1 MFMLD
6 LLDNLPRLR
15 LSDDHLKAIIWVM
28 RECGTPEVPSFRQLR
43 RKQEKLTKSI
53 TFAPR
58 LHTSS
63 LGNHF
68 FMNHPVDLLTLNKD
82 WANPLVRKFMN
93 VYPEKAS
100 TVSEPWQAVKYTKE
114 LDYCDLSPMWADF
127 ENPSKLS
134 KHFYVNEL
142 AHGTN
147 SEFLIPLRFLIM
159 KGEVYAEIRKV
170 HRNQDSVFSILERLP
185 TEFMPAKKLA
195 FNFLDL
201 RLQFGQLIFTQPV
214 TMPHPVRVLADGRP
228 AFVLRIMAWSDDVSG
243 NTSKQYNAHMNL
255 YAANICLPHRKLC
268 QEYFVRF
275 CATSQQASSPELF
288 DAVSSDCKPDA
299 WREAYDCQLG
309 TEIIFRIQIH
319 LLPADNPQ
327 QAEST
332 STAGSNATL
341 WCRSDLS
348 GGSAEERET
357 DEGYEAL
364 FSPGVPRTPDSTIN
378 TIRRQLRAACTG
390 VETAVTKIQTET
402 GVKDRIAQ
410 FWIHQLIPKSRQLQE
425 DRLYNAVTRDPH
437 LNDRKFK
444 GPERDAFKAKIQAD
458 IEAELFQWL
467 VEQPASRY
475 AKMRVDAPERKDIR
489 PGDHFNPLLAPGI
502 GVNPHQDTPGEIL
515 HTELLGNDKY
525 IWHATTKTWDKR
537 KDDVFAIRLQ
547 SSSIDGLSVPP
558 IRASYMLQ
566 YKNSLIG
573 KHFKTLQQVGA
584 FHLRDD
590 FCSKP
595 LFELWKANGLL
606 GAMLWYPEIRN
617 MDTYLADLKILI
629 ANVLDL
635 WAQVDPSR
643 IILKYKLHVLSH
655 LPDDIRRFG
664 PAVLFSTEVFECWN
678 AVFRLCSILSN
689 HQAPSHDIAST
700 IADMER
706 FKHVVSGGWWK
717 HDNGSYGQAGNRVRS
732 FLIANRELQRRLG
745 WVDDD
750 LLKPGTVRLHAC
762 AKQHRAQWREA
773 IADVNNLLH
782 ETPPSTKDQWSRCRF
797 IIARNGDVCMEG
809 SWVFCNS
816 RVAVNSLMP
825 FQSPSLL
832 VGRVVRIL
840 TSDSGTKDTLSIQA
854 NHTIVLVEQ
863 FDLLDQ
869 KDARLDMPVLRRP
882 ANSVVLPVNVGD
894 VLFHFNSQ
902 HDCYS
907 GNCAI
912 TEDSRPVPMERLD
925 SSKVKYTVSHA
936 DDARYIINMHALHNA
951 HVLREVLPRTL
962 IAPSYVVEDRAALHR
977 DAASKLRVSGPA
989 KRAETVAKSKA
1000 TRARNK
1006 AAADGG

>member
-1 MFMLD
+1 
-6 LLDNLPRLR
+6 
-15 LSDDHLKAIIWVM
+15 
-28 RECGTPEVPSFRQLR
+28 
-43 RKQEKLTKSI
+43 
-53 TFAPR
+53 
-58 LHTSS
+58 
-63 LGNHF
+63 
-68 FMNHPVDLLTLNKD
+68 MNHPVDLLTLD

-170 HRNQDSVFSILERLP
+170 HPYIHPYVQLDSIVVTVLLRRWADLERPLL
-185 TEFMPAKKLA
+185 E
-195 FNFLDL
+195 
-201 RLQFGQLIFTQPV
+201 PV

-467 VEQPASRY
+467 VEQPAT
-475 AKMRVDAPERKDIR
+475 DTFCE
-489 PGDHFNPLLAPGI
+489 

-816 RVAVNSLMP
+816 R
-825 FQSPSLL
+825 SPSLL

-882 ANSVVLPVNVGD
+882 ANSVVLPVND